1 MSTNKSNGR
10 PRVLFIGNL
19 SGEAGLAAVV
29 AGMHKEATIV
39 PSESLASA
47 VETLGRHDFDLVCLA
62 QPWPLIRVVDT
73 EALVAA
79 AGETPCV
86 QLLGVWCEGEER
98 TGKTVKGLTRIFWHA
113 WRTWWAQWQEEF
125 QGRST
130 DEKQLTGETIVL
142 ATDGEMAGAL
152 REMLSD
158 QGASSVWIGR
168 GGRVPKPSFVQSPS
182 AAIWSGKQ
190 FSGREAESLRQLC
203 EEMGSTKAR
212 WTAPVVALLDFPRP
226 ETVAAAMAVGA
237 AVVLGKPVDD
247 NLLCEALHTAIRS
260 QQTLQLPERFSVRKA
275 A

>member
-1 MSTNKSNGR
+1 MTTKKTNSK
-10 PRVLFIGNL
+10 PRVLFIGDM
-19 SGEAGLAAVV
+19 SGETGLAAVV
-29 AGMHKEATIV
+29 VRMQEEAIV
-39 PSESLASA
+39 IPSESLTCA
-47 VETLGRHDFDLVCLA
+47 VDTLGQHDFDLVCLA
-62 QPWPLIRVVDT
+62 QPWPLIDVTDT

-79 AGETPCV
+79 AAETPCV

-98 TGKTVKGLTRIFWHA
+98 TGRTVEGLTRIFWHA
-113 WRTWWAQWQEEF
+113 WRTWWSQWQENF
-125 QGRST
+125 KGTSGNKKR
-130 DEKQLTGETIVL
+130 LTGETIVL

-158 QGASSVWIGR
+158 QGAGSVWIGR
-168 GGRVPKPSFVQSPS
+168 GGRVPQPSFVQNPT

-203 EEMGSTKAR
+203 QEMPSSKRG
-212 WTAPVVALLDFPRP
+212 TAPVVALLDFPRA

-247 NLLCEALHTAIRS
+247 DLLCESLHTAIRS
-260 QQTLQLPERFSVRKA
+260 QETIPSIEKLSVRKA